1 MKGNAGLTAGVVAL
15 LALVAHL
22 AAPTG
27 RERGSAEQSGSG
39 GKAANGAVQAAAAA
53 PLPYDGPWIATRHFF
68 APYEPAPPSVAA
80 SSSQAV
86 DFTNPESVRKCADET
101 NCRDRLRRYFGLPQ
115 SESERADEIKCVLA
129 LVPDPVHTRLALFT
143 DHTIEAIGKGATA
156 ADWEFATQWLPWN
169 DTADPNEGDPA
180 KKAQERSEIALQEKQ
195 PGVLVFRRAA
205 VSASKA
211 YEPDWGP
218 RELLVFMVGETPTA
232 GVNPSQFQ
240 IARAYMKALCGP
252 SQDSRPVKIEGPTF
266 SGSFYSLAT
275 LILQDRDK
283 LHGKKYQVQSGTAQ
297 SSGAA
302 NAFLARAGEHVE
314 FHSATGNLA
323 DQDRHFREVL
333 QTLGIRPHQAAVLT
347 EDESALGG
355 ATLVAAS
362 GNGDAA
368 QPVRAFRFPRDI
380 SHLRD
385 AYRQVQQAAK
395 PGNVPVPA
403 LDFSIKDP
411 SVGEDSVPSYS
422 QTQTPL
428 SQNGMINE
436 ITRAI
441 RRDNIRIVSVSATN
455 VLDSLFLA
463 GVLRRQCPN
472 TRLLIQNADLLF
484 VQAEQTQP
492 LDGALF
498 LTSYPLFAESNPWED
513 RNDMIVF
520 PDTLSEGVFNATVL
534 MLTGEDERLSELAD
548 HAWQSVP
555 RPPAWLLILDR
566 RGFMPVRFW
575 PPGTWMPQPRKVSP
589 PGSLSLLSLA
599 FVLIGAGIGYWAWH
613 TPFDAPESVVS
624 WRGFYLFLFLLIVAG
639 MQLAIWLTRPSPM
652 PLLLGAGLPVLIAAK
667 IGFPFA
673 LRFLRQPKDWSR
685 KIRNLATGPAVASAI
700 AAGLV
705 LAGILAWWFCC
716 HGEGSRSRLFAFR
729 AGELRFGSSPLWPVV
744 AAAAALLLWCFAH
757 LRRLYFASCEQPEIG
772 PVVDTVLPGCL
783 QSSYTR
789 FGELA
794 GSVLGLLD
802 QRVWFRIA
810 VPILAALLY
819 LFHVQIISKFGAIL
833 GSIDGTTYDGLCISL
848 HLLLLGLL
856 LLTCW
861 QIHSLWR
868 SLRNFTTS
876 LSLLPLARAFI
887 QVSRVGGNRPIWV
900 RRIDRQA
907 LDIQTNS
914 VLILHDMGLYSAQ
927 LLEQK
932 LSLNCLKKW
941 QTEYSNRI
949 EEAGRARQALWHSS
963 DPALSEIWERIL
975 KPAWESEPLVGKLD
989 GEASS
994 KPDTQ
999 APKKKEQAPPEQ
1011 KAKEEKDTP
1020 RATERPLTIPGDP
1033 GNVADLAR
1041 TFVALHYSLFVLY
1054 GVRQIQNL
1062 LWFPSIGFVLLMFS
1076 LNSYSF
1082 QAPQWIGRYLMV
1094 LFAVI
1099 AWMVGKCMVEIERDP
1114 ILSRI
1119 AGTTPGELGPTFY
1132 LKLARFGALP
1142 ILGLLAWQFPWISN
1156 FLLSSIQPALE
1167 ALQ

>member
-1 MKGNAGLTAGVVAL
+1 VKGNPGLTAGIVAL

-22 AAPTG
+22 ALPTG
-27 RERGSAEQSGSG
+27 REGGSAGQSGSG
-39 GKAANGAVQAAAAA
+39 GKATNGAAQAAAAA
-53 PLPYDGPWIATRHFF
+53 APAYDGPWIATRHFF
-68 APYEPAPPSVAA
+68 APYEPPPPAVQAA
-80 SSSQAV
+80 NSKAI
-86 DFTNPESVRKCADET
+86 DFANPESIRKCADEA
-101 NCRDRLRRYFGLPQ
+101 NCRDRLRQYFGLPQ
-115 SESERADEIKCVLA
+115 AGSGTADEIKCVLA
-129 LVPDPVHTRLALFT
+129 LAPDPVHTRLALFT

-169 DTADPNEGDPA
+169 DTVDPNEGDPA

-211 YEPDWGP
+211 YEPAWGP
-218 RELLVFMVGETPTA
+218 RQLLVFVVGETPTA

-240 IARAYMKALCGP
+240 IARAYMQALCGP
-252 SQDSRPVKIEGPTF
+252 GQDSRPVKIEGPTF
-266 SGSFYSLAT
+266 SGSLYSLAN

-283 LHGKKYQVQSGTAQ
+283 LHGKKYQVHSGTVQ

-302 NAFLARAGEHVE
+302 NDFLARAGEHVE
-314 FHSATGNLA
+314 FHSATENLA

-333 QTLGIRPHQAAVLT
+333 QTLSIPPHQAAVLT

-355 ATLVAAS
+355 AALVAAS

-395 PGNVPVPA
+395 PGNAPVPA

-411 SVGEDSVPSYS
+411 SVGEDSVPIYS

-441 RRDNIRIVSVSATN
+441 RRDGIRIVSVSATN

-472 TRLLIQNADLLF
+472 TRLLIQSADLLF

-534 MLTGEDERLSELAD
+534 LLTGEEQRLPDLAD

-555 RPPAWLLILDR
+555 RPPEWLLILDR

-575 PPGTWMPQPRKVSP
+575 PAGTWIPHPRKVSP
-589 PGSLSLLSLA
+589 PGGLGLLSLA
-599 FVLIGAGIGYWAWH
+599 FVLFSAAIGVWVFFARFEIS
-613 TPFDAPESVVS
+613 ECIVS
-624 WRGFYLFLFLLIVAG
+624 WRGFYLLLSLLILAG
-639 MQLAIWLTRPSPM
+639 MQLTIWFARPSPM
-652 PLLLGAGLPVLIAAK
+652 PLLLGCGLPVLIAAMA
-667 IGFPFA
+667 GFPSA
-673 LRFLRQPKDWSR
+673 LRFLRQPKDWR
-685 KIRNLATGPAVASAI
+685 PKISSLAIGPPLPPRPAP
-700 AAGLV
+700 GLV
-705 LAGILAWWFCC
+705 LAAVLAWWFCC
-716 HGEGSRSRLFAFR
+716 QGEGIRSRLFSFR

-772 PVVDTVLPGCL
+772 PFVDTVLPGCFK
-783 QSSYTR
+783 SSYAK

-794 GSVLGLLD
+794 ASVLGLLD

-810 VPILAALLY
+810 VSILAALLY
-819 LFHVQIISKFGAIL
+819 LFRMQIISKSGAIL
-833 GSIDGTTYDGLCISL
+833 GSIDGATYDGLCISL

-868 SLRNFTTS
+868 SLRDFTTS

-887 QVSRVGGNRPIWV
+887 QVSRVGGNRPLWV

-907 LDIQTNS
+907 LDIQTDS
-914 VLILHDMGLYSAQ
+914 VLILHDMGLQSAS
-927 LLEQK
+927 LEAK
-932 LSLNCLKKW
+932 GLSAVCVKQW

-949 EEAGRARQALWHSS
+949 EGAGKARRELWHTRCEA
-963 DPALSEIWERIL
+963 PNEIWKWIL
-975 KPAWESEPLVGKLD
+975 QPAWDAEPLVGKLD

-994 KPDTQ
+994 KPEKL
-999 APKKKEQAPPEQ
+999 APKKKEPPEE
-1011 KAKEEKDTP
+1011 KAEDRKDSSH
-1020 RATERPLTIPGDP
+1020 ASEHPLNIPGDP

-1041 TFVALHYSLFVLY
+1041 TFLALHYSMFVLY

-1082 QAPQWIGRYLMV
+1082 QAPQWIGRFLLV
-1094 LFAVI
+1094 LFAAI
-1099 AWMVGKCMVEIERDP
+1099 ASILGKCMVEIERDP

-1119 AGTTPGELGPTFY
+1119 AGTKPGELGPAFY